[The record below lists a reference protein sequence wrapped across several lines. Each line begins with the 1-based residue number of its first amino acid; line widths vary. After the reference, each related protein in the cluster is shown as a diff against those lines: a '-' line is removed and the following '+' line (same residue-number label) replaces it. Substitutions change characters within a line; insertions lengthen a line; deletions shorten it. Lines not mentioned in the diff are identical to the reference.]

1 MANLINSGEN
11 KRLVDQLDH
20 LRTSICLLLR
30 EMDQRSRPVQ
40 EDPEN
45 GVDFYEAVARFEAQL
60 IESALVAAGGRQN
73 RAAGLLRMKKS
84 TLNTKMKQLNLR

>member
-11 KRLVDQLDH
+11 KRLVDQLDD

-40 EDPEN
+40 EDTEN
-45 GVDFYEAVARFEAQL
+45 GVDFYEAVARFETQL